1 LIGWSYVLT
10 VSAFKLDFA
19 FGEANDRFIQLTYIG
34 VAVYVTMD
42 VSDIFLALAKCITY
56 VSEDASAPFF
66 AFFVVV
72 WT

>member
-1 LIGWSYVLT
+1 MLT
-10 VSAFKLDFA
+10 VSSFMMELAFD
-19 FGEANDRFIQLTYIG
+19 ETNDRFVQLTYIG

-42 VSDIFLALAKCITY
+42 VSDIFLALAKCVNY

>member
-1 LIGWSYVLT
+1 
-10 VSAFKLDFA
+10 
-19 FGEANDRFIQLTYIG
+19 

-42 VSDIFLALAKCITY
+42 VSDIFLALAKCVNY